1 MTVPAKL
8 VAIAAEMYDTNPA
21 GSQLI
26 VDLGNAETGAELMEA
41 LDAYDTDMGFE
52 TEDMQEMVSA

>member
-8 VAIAAEMYDTNPA
+8 VEVAAEIFDTNPA

-26 VDLGNAETGAELMEA
+26 VNLGNAETGAELIKA
-41 LDAYDTDMGFE
+41 LNDYDFSMSE

>member
-8 VAIAAEMYDTNPA
+8 IEAAAEIFETNPA

-26 VDLGNAETGAELMEA
+26 VNLGNAETGAELMEA
-41 LDAYDTDMGFE
+41 LDAYDAAMGE
-52 TEDMQEMVSA
+52 VEDMQEMVPA